1 MWRREWDSNPRL
13 FRVTGFQDRLLKPL
27 GHLSVYPS
35 FNSNAGFILTQLFP
49 LVNRFLQKPN
59 QNPGTPLGMPGSI
72 FTPKGEFGRYP
83 EPFQRQP

>member
-35 FNSNAGFILTQLFP
+35 FNSNARVIITQLFP
-49 LVNRFLQKPN
+49 LVNCFLQNRAHLFMVRPDN
-59 QNPGTPLGMPGSI
+59 VN
-72 FTPKGEFGRYP
+72 
-83 EPFQRQP
+83 FQV

>member
-49 LVNRFLQKPN
+49 LVNRFFQT
-59 QNPGTPLGMPGSI
+59 GHTFFRCARSI
-72 FTPKGEFGRYP
+72 FTQKVEFGRYP
-83 EPFQRQP
+83 EPSLRPP